1 MQFSCESCK
10 TQLQIADEKVRGK
23 RLIVRCKRCGAKIG
37 ISDPALGPPRAAP
50 RPAASA
56 PPPSQP
62 APAPRA
68 AAAPAAGAVSVQ
80 KRDSDTESTLAID
93 IAVLESLFPQLPAPP
108 NPPPPIAAVGQGL
121 REFSAADFA
130 APVASAPPAAEQPQP
145 AAAAPAP
152 AADEERTAVDPLPF
166 GER

>member
-56 PPPSQP
+56 PPAQSAAPRP
-62 APAPRA
+62 APAPSA
-68 AAAPAAGAVSVQ
+68 PSAPAAGALSGQ

-93 IAVLESLFPQLPAPP
+93 SDLLERALQASKNDDPSIA
-108 NPPPPIAAVGQGL
+108 
-121 REFSAADFA
+121 
-130 APVASAPPAAEQPQP
+130 
-145 AAAAPAP
+145 
-152 AADEERTAVDPLPF
+152 
-166 GER
+166 